1 MRLCFFGA
9 YEPFYPRH
17 NVIRKGLIKN
27 KIRVNQCWLPP
38 SYKFWLR
45 YPLLLLRSPFSCR
58 QHDFLFVPEFRQ
70 KDVPLAKILS
80 LLYSSKV
87 VFDPLASRYE
97 TKITDWQRKPEGS
110 WQAHWNFIIDYW
122 SFRLSDLILADTQT
136 HKEYYCKKY
145 DVSPH
150 KIAVLPVGYDDEIF
164 KPEPKIGSKDTF
176 TILFYGSF
184 LPLHGVEV
192 IIKAAEIIA
201 KEDPSIQFRFI
212 GSGQTLPK
220 AKSLA
225 LEMGLSNIA
234 FEGWICME
242 ELPQLIASADIC
254 LGIFGKTEKAQRVVP
269 HKIYQ
274 AMGMKKPI
282 IAAQTPA
289 TEEFFSHGT
298 NIFLCPEPFSDSLA
312 QAILELKQ
320 DEALREKIAE
330 QGYRLV
336 KEKYSTFPLGQTLQ
350 KILKKHFR
358 LE

>member
-9 YEPFYPRH
+9 FEPFYPRH

-27 KIRVNQCWLPP
+27 RAKVNQCWLPP
-38 SYKFWLR
+38 SYKFWMR

-110 WQAHWNFIIDYW
+110 WQAHWNFTIDSW
-122 SFRLSDLILADTQT
+122 AFRLSDLILADTQT

-145 DVSPH
+145 GVSAQ

-164 KPEPKIGSKDTF
+164 KPELKTGNKKAF

-184 LPLHGVEV
+184 LPLHGVEF
-192 IIKAAEIIA
+192 IIKAAEIVA
-201 KEDPSIQFRFI
+201 KTDPSIQFRFI
-212 GSGQTLPK
+212 GSGQTLPQ

-225 LEMGLSNIA
+225 KERSLSNVT
-234 FEGWICME
+234 FEGWIPME
-242 ELPQLIASADIC
+242 KLPHQIASADIC

-274 AMGMKKPI
+274 AMGMKKAVI
-282 IAAQTPA
+282 TAQTPA
-289 TEEFFSHGT
+289 AKEFFSPGI
-298 NIFLCPEPFSDSLA
+298 NIFLCPEPLSDSLA
-312 QAILELKQ
+312 QTILELKKN
-320 DEALREKIAE
+320 EALREKIAE
-330 QGYRLV
+330 QGYLLV
-336 KEKYSTFPLGQTLQ
+336 TERYSTFPLGQTLQ
-350 KILKKHFR
+350 QILKKHFD
-358 LE
+358 